1 MANRKYVSHTLRQ
14 KAIAESREV
23 NSHGRETTVE
33 EKCYYCGHDLDR
45 PHFVTFYQG
54 NDEQNELLCDECYRE
69 WLESMKG

>member
-1 MANRKYVSHTLRQ
+1 M
-14 KAIAESREV
+14 
-23 NSHGRETTVE
+23 E